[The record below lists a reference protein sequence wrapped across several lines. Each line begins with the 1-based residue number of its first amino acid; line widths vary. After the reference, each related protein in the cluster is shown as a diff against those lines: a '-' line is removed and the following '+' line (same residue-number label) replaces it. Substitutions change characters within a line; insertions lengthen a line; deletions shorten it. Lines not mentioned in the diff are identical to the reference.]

1 MKVNK
6 MTKEQKDIELGKLK
20 KANQTR
26 KLQMAQKAGY
36 KTIEGYIKALGG
48 IVSNKKTSPKVV
60 KEKPVK
66 KEEPSSEKTDY
77 VIAFDTTGS
86 MSSYIDAVRRHV
98 SSLIPELF
106 SNSSDLMMKIVAF
119 GDYCD
124 MTNVKL
130 MQFGNA
136 FQTTQLTN
144 NQKELINFVKTAKD
158 TNGCDSDEFYELVIK
173 KIVEET
179 PWRENSK
186 RVILLIADANPHK
199 VGYVFGGVTHKIDW
213 KKEARKAA
221 EMAIQIDTINCGH
234 SGHEFRKELS
244 EITNG
249 VNIDF
254 QSSGKT
260 TELII
265 ATTYA
270 RSSKLSFTA
279 SMNAA
284 MDSGDDE
291 LIGMYKKINE
301 TL

>member
-20 KANQTR
+20 KANQAR

-36 KTIEGYIKALGG
+36 KTVEGYIKALGG
-48 IVSNKKTSPKVV
+48 TVSNKKTSPKVV
-60 KEKPVK
+60 KKEPVK

-77 VIAFDTTGS
+77 VVAFDTTGS
-86 MSSYIDAVRRHV
+86 MSGYIGAVKEHV

-124 MTNVKL
+124 MTNVKQ
-130 MQFGNA
+130 MQFGKA
-136 FQTTQLTN
+136 FQTTDLTN
-144 NQKELINFVKTAKD
+144 NKTTLINFVKTAQS
-158 TNGCDSDEFYELVIK
+158 TGGGDSEEFYELVIK

-179 PWRENSK
+179 PWREGSK
-186 RVILLIADANPHK
+186 RVILLIADDNPHK
-199 VGYVFGGVTHKIDW
+199 VGYNYGGVQHKIDW
-213 KKEARKAA
+213 RQEAKKAA
-221 EMAIQIDTINCGH
+221 GMAIQIDTINCG
-234 SGHEFRKELS
+234 SRGNEFRKELS
-244 EITNG
+244 EVTDG

-254 QSSGKT
+254 QSSSKT
-260 TELII
+260 VDLIK

-270 RSSKLSFTA
+270 RSSMMSFTA
-279 SMNAA
+279 SMSAA